1 MLKVTRSLLMFAVGV
16 GAAFPTLAS
25 AQSKN
30 ATGAVFVMT
39 NAANKNE
46 VIAFERDA
54 NGTLGESV
62 SYDTHGR
69 GSGGITDPL
78 ESQGSLTFSQDHS
91 LLFAVNA
98 GSGDITVFNVHKSAA
113 LSFLSK
119 TPSGGAQPSAIAES
133 HGLVYVLNSGGAG
146 SLVGFHLD
154 NGGRPEQIKNST
166 AFLTGTTTGGASLAF
181 SPDGQFLVATER
193 VANNID
199 VFHVQPDGTLSPIV
213 VNPNPAPG
221 TFSVAFAPNGAATFR
236 YLAWTNSRVR
246 QVNEMIRAWRYG
258 ANIPTPFMPGE
269 SALFRAPV
277 IIDGSIVFANNQEAK
292 VVAIEQSTFT
302 HEIEEADGVPKW
314 TASLPSWRIVL
325 RDDESVEKA
334 VHMHADEREFQR
346 VIERIKDEA
355 AESRLRWKHLHEF
368 QQSLAQLQS
377 VYCLTVHRSQG
388 STFQTAFLDLT

>member
-1 MLKVTRSLLMFAVGV
+1 MFAVGV
-16 GAAFPTLAS
+16 GAALPTLTS

-78 ESQGSLTFSQDHS
+78 ESQGSLTLSQDHS

-98 GSGDITVFNVHKSAA
+98 GSGDITVFNVHKAA
-113 LSFLSK
+113 LTFLNK

-133 HGLVYVLNSGGAG
+133 HGFVYVLNSGGAG
-146 SLVGFHLD
+146 SLVGFHLN
-154 NGGRPEQIKNST
+154 NGGQLDQIKNST
-166 AFLTGTTTGGASLAF
+166 AFLTATTTGGASLAF

-221 TFSVAFAPNGAATFR
+221 TFSVAFAPEGVAIVSETGPAGATNGSAISSYKVNANGTVTAITHSLPTFAAGNCWDAITPDGR
-236 YLAWTNSRVR
+236 WVYASNS
-246 QVNEMIRAWRYG
+246 G
-258 ANIPTPFMPGE
+258 SDNISGFNIGKDGTLTPIGGTVLGDNPAGSHNVDIAV
-269 SALFRAPV
+269 SA
-277 IIDGSIVFANNQEAK
+277 DGKFVYTINSQSGNIGVFAINQNNGTLTNLGQA
-292 VVAIEQSTFT
+292 
-302 HEIEEADGVPKW
+302 GNLPK
-314 TASLPSWRIVL
+314 
-325 RDDESVEKA
+325 SVG
-334 VHMHADEREFQR
+334 FNG
-346 VIERIKDEA
+346 IA
-355 AESRLRWKHLHEF
+355 AL
-368 QQSLAQLQS
+368 
-377 VYCLTVHRSQG
+377 
-388 STFQTAFLDLT
+388 